1 MVNFRQMLERTL
13 EAYLKEYREVFHHP
27 APPPGFSP
35 EDQLKVLVRNLF
47 RRLGLEAFTEV
58 AHHSVGRP
66 DLGIFQGTLLVGYVE
81 VKAPGKNLDPKAFA
95 GHDRKQWERFKHLP
109 NLIYT
114 DGLTFLLYRE
124 GELLRRADLSPKGPS
139 PEEVRAFEAL
149 LLDFKGWG
157 LAAPKDPQELAQ
169 LLAPIARY
177 LREEALEALEAPPPR
192 GESLKK
198 LYEEWRRTFLP
209 GADERAFADAFA
221 QLLTYAFLLARLEWS
236 EAKGPFA
243 LENILAYLHEGHGL
257 LMDALFLANHPLV
270 IQEIYAGY
278 HLLRRALAAVDP
290 QALAKRGTEPW
301 LYFYEDFLAA
311 YDPELRKDLGVYY
324 TPKEVV
330 GAMVRLVDG
339 LLKGRLGRAEGLG
352 HEGVTVLDPALGTGT
367 FLLGVLERALE
378 NTEAL
383 YGPGFRGQKATE
395 VAQRLYGFELM
406 LGPYAVAQF
415 RLSRAVREEGGQL
428 PEGGLR
434 VYLTD
439 TLEDPYGGKPLERL
453 GMVYERLAEE
463 HERASRVKREEPI
476 LVVLGN
482 PPYDRVQGESEEER
496 RRRAGWLLHPRDPGN
511 GQSPPLLEDFLKP
524 LGALGLGV
532 HAKNLYNLYVYFW
545 RWALWKAFE
554 QDPRRPGI
562 VAFITASSYLTGPG
576 FAGMR
581 AHMRQVADE
590 IYVLDLGGEGRGAVK
605 EENVFSIQTPV
616 AITLAV
622 RYGEKE
628 EGRPARVFYHRVPG
642 ATRAAKLAHLAE
654 IEDLEK
660 VPFQEVGRGLYDPF
674 VPEPAGTYAAWPR
687 LTHLFPWQHSGVEFK
702 RTWPIGPTR
711 KALEERWYALL
722 TATDLRTAFRE
733 ERDRQVDRAYPAILR
748 GEKLPPLSS
757 LSPTEPPEAI
767 LRYGYRSFD
776 RAWAIADGRVCSY
789 PRPAL
794 WRVYGP
800 KQIFLTS
807 LLTSPLGQ
815 GPALTATA
823 YVPDRHHF
831 RGSFGGKDIIP
842 LYRDREGRRPNLAP
856 GLLELLEDAYG
867 FPVAPED
874 FLAYVYALLA
884 QPAFGERFREEVRH
898 PPVRVPLTKEGT
910 LFQRGVELGSCLLC
924 CHTFGE
930 RFGGACL
937 LHGEARWQKAPS
949 SYPREHAYDPKTRT
963 LRVGDGEVAPVAP
976 EVWGYEISGF
986 QPLKAWLDFR
996 TRGAGK
1002 KGSPLDQILPTAW
1015 GPDLSRELL
1024 EVVWALECSLR
1035 LHPEQEAL
1043 LEAVLAG
1050 PLFQEAELP
1059 QPGPAEQKPPE
1070 EEPEEVGEAVQDR
1083 LL

>member
-1 MVNFRQMLERTL
+1 MLERAL
-13 EAYLKEYREVFHHP
+13 KAYLQDYRAVFHHP

-47 RRLGLEAFTEV
+47 RGLGLEAFTEV
-58 AHHSVGRP
+58 FHSRVGRP

-81 VKAPGKNLDPKAFA
+81 VKAPRKGLDPKAFT

-124 GELLRRADLSPKGPS
+124 GELLRRVDLSPKGPS
-139 PEEVRAFEAL
+139 PEEVKAFEAL
-149 LLDFKGWG
+149 LLEFKGWSPT
-157 LAAPKDPQELAQ
+157 APKDPKELAQ
-169 LLAPIARY
+169 LLAPIVRY
-177 LREEALEALEAPPPR
+177 LREEALEALQAPLPL
-192 GESLKK
+192 GKNLKK
-198 LYEEWRRTFLP
+198 LYGEWRRTFLP

-221 QLLTYAFLLARLEWS
+221 QLLTYAFLLARLEWN
-236 EAKGPFA
+236 EARGHFA
-243 LENILAYLHEGHGL
+243 LENILAYLAEGHSL
-257 LMDALFLANHPLV
+257 LMEALFLSNYPPV
-270 IQEIYAGY
+270 VEEVYAGY
-278 HLLRRALAAVDP
+278 HLLRRALDAVDP
-290 QALAKRGTEPW
+290 QALAKKGAEPW

-324 TPKEVV
+324 TPQEVV
-330 GAMVRLVDG
+330 GAMVRVVDS
-339 LLKGRLGRAEGLG
+339 LLKARLGRREGLG

-367 FLLGVLERALE
+367 FLLGVLKRALE
-378 NTEAL
+378 NAEAL
-383 YGPGFRGQKATE
+383 YGPGYRGQKATE
-395 VAQRLYGFELM
+395 VAQRLFGFELM

-415 RLSRAVREEGGQL
+415 RLSLAVREEGGQL
-428 PEGGLR
+428 PEGGLK

-496 RRRAGWLLHPRDPGN
+496 HRKAGWLLHPRDPEN
-511 GQSPPLLEDFLKP
+511 SASPSLLEDFLKP
-524 LGALGLGV
+524 LEALGLGV

-581 AHMRQVADE
+581 AHMRRVADE

-605 EENVFSIQTPV
+605 EENVFAIQTPV
-616 AITLAV
+616 AIALAV

-628 EGRPARVFYHRVPG
+628 KGRPARVFYHRVPG
-642 ATRAAKLAHLAE
+642 PTRQAKLAHLAE
-654 IEDLEK
+654 IEDLGK
-660 VPFQEVGRGLYDPF
+660 VPFQKVGGSLYDPF
-674 VPEPAGTYAAWPR
+674 VPGPSGAYAAWPR

-711 KALEERWYALL
+711 EVLEERWYALL
-722 TATDLRTAFRE
+722 TATDLEAAFRE
-733 ERDRQVDRAYPAILR
+733 ERDRRVDRAYPAILR
-748 GEKLPPLSS
+748 GERLPPLSS

-767 LRYGYRSFD
+767 LRYGYRSLD

-789 PRPAL
+789 PRPVL
-794 WRVYGP
+794 WRVQGP

-815 GPALTATA
+815 GPALTAA
-823 YVPDRHHF
+823 VHVPDRHHF
-831 RGSFGGKDIIP
+831 RGSFGGKDVIP
-842 LYRDREGRRPNLAP
+842 LYRDREGRRPNLAQ
-856 GLLELLEDAYG
+856 GLLELLQDTYG

-884 QPAFGERFREEVRH
+884 QPDFTKRFQKEVRH
-898 PPVRVPLTKEGT
+898 PPVRVPLTKEGA
-910 LFQRGVELGSCLLC
+910 LFRRGAELGRRLLC

-949 SYPREHAYDPKTRT
+949 SYPRDHAYDPQSQT

-976 EVWGYEISGF
+976 EVWGYQISGF

-996 TRGAGK
+996 IRGAGR
-1002 KGSPLDQILPTAW
+1002 KGSPLDGILPTSW
-1015 GPDLSRELL
+1015 GPDLSQELL
-1024 EVVWALECSLR
+1024 EVVWALECTLR

-1043 LEAVLAG
+1043 LDQVLEG
-1050 PLFQEAELP
+1050 PLFQEEELP
-1059 QPGPAEQKPPE
+1059 KPKPEERKPPE
-1070 EEPEEVGEAVQDR
+1070 EEAEEAGEAVQDR